1 MTIKTAEFIKGII
14 GTDPILQDSHKQIV
28 FAGRSNVGK
37 SSVIN
42 SLTGRKNLVRSSAEP
57 GKTQEINFFLI
68 NKKFYFVDLP
78 GYGFAKLPSKK
89 REKLRKLII
98 WYLTYSGVVPQKVI
112 LIIDA
117 RIGLT
122 SLDKE
127 MLSILKDCGHP
138 ILILAN
144 KIDGVKSSVRV
155 KQERLIREQATV
167 EEILFYS
174 AKSGEGREK
183 LLKTLSPLVI

>member
-1 MTIKTAEFIKGII
+1 MSIKTAEFIKGII
-14 GTDPILQDSHKQIV
+14 GTDPVLQDPRKQIV

-37 SSVIN
+37 SSIIN

-68 NKKFYFVDLP
+68 NKKFYLVDLP

-98 WYLTYSGVVPQKVI
+98 WYLTYSGVAPQKVV

-117 RIGLT
+117 RVGFT
-122 SLDKE
+122 DLDKE
-127 MLSILKDCGHP
+127 MFSMLKGCSHP

-144 KIDGVKSSVRV
+144 KIDGVKSGVRV
-155 KQERLIREQATV
+155 KQERFIQKQAEG
-167 EEILFYS
+167 EEVLFYS
-174 AKSGEGREK
+174 AKSGEGKEK
-183 LLKTLSPLVI
+183 LLRILSSSIV